1 MAETG
6 RAPGRSRAE
15 PGATGRNRAAPAAR
29 PEPGSTALGTARS
42 IWTMTTALTIVN
54 GTVLGAPGAT
64 TVAVRDGRVTA
75 VGGRDLAEA
84 GAETVDAR
92 GGLVMPGFD
101 DAHLHLVSGAR
112 SMSRAQLYPLQTVEA
127 ILDAVRAHAAATP
140 DAPWVL
146 GRGWLYAPFPGAM
159 PTAAQLDAAVPD
171 RPAWM
176 DCYDG
181 HTGWGNTAA
190 MRLAGVDRETPDPPN
205 GRIVRDADGSPT
217 GAFKEDAQLLVERH
231 IPRPS
236 EAEDRASVRGAL
248 AAMHALGLTAAQDA
262 WLEPAELAAWERLH
276 AAGELDLRFRGAL
289 IMEPGQTLAEWRDRL
304 DGYEAQAFPLRGG
317 VHLDA
322 GILKG
327 FVDGVIEARTASML
341 APYEGDT
348 SAGLPAWE
356 PDELNPFV
364 AEADRR
370 GWQIELHAIGD
381 RGVRLALDAFEHAA
395 RVNGPWAGDPH
406 GVGAAPGTHARRHR
420 VEHIE
425 TIDPADIGRF
435 GRLGVIASMQPYH
448 GDPSPNQIDV
458 WAGNIGPER
467 ASRAWA
473 WRSIREAGG
482 TLAFGSDWPVVPFD
496 PFIALNNAVNRQT
509 RDGLPAG
516 GWLPGERLA
525 IEHALE
531 AYTSGSAFAAYA
543 EHRRGRVAP
552 GMDADLVVLDRDLLA
567 AGASAIIGTGVRLT
581 VLDGRIVHRSEG

>member
-1 MAETG
+1 
-6 RAPGRSRAE
+6 
-15 PGATGRNRAAPAAR
+15 
-29 PEPGSTALGTARS
+29 
-42 IWTMTTALTIVN
+42 MTTALTIVN
-54 GTVLGAPGAT
+54 GTILGAPGAT
-64 TVAVRDGRVTA
+64 AVAIEAGRITA
-75 VGGRDLAEA
+75 VGGRELAGSGSSGGA
-84 GAETVDAR
+84 GEIVDAR

-112 SMSRAQLYPLQTVEA
+112 SMGRARLYPLQTVEA
-127 ILDAVRAHAAATP
+127 ILAEVRRHAEANP

-146 GRGWLYAPFPGAM
+146 GRGWLYAPFPGDM
-159 PTAAQLDAAVPD
+159 PTAALLDDAVPD
-171 RPAWM
+171 RPAWL

-181 HTGWGNTAA
+181 HTGWANSAA
-190 MRLAGVDRETPDPPN
+190 MRLAGIDRETPDPPN
-205 GRIVRDADGSPT
+205 GRIVRDEAGNPT

-236 EAEDRASVRGAL
+236 EDQDRASVKDAV

-262 WLEPAELAAWERLH
+262 WLDADELAFWGRVH
-276 AAGELDLRFRGAL
+276 AAGELRLRFRGAL

-304 DGYEAQAFPLRGG
+304 DAYGAQAFPLRGG
-317 VHLDA
+317 ATLDA

-348 SAGLPAWE
+348 GAGLPAWE
-356 PDELNPFV
+356 PDTLNAFV
-364 AEADRR
+364 GEADRR
-370 GWQIELHAIGD
+370 GWQVELHAIGD

-395 RVNGPWAGDPH
+395 RVNGPWTGDPH
-406 GVGAAPGTHARRHR
+406 GTGAAPGTHARRHR

-435 GRLGVIASMQPYH
+435 GRLGVVASMQPYH

-458 WAGNIGPER
+458 WAGNIGAER

-509 RDGLPAG
+509 QDGQPAG

-525 IEHALE
+525 VAHAVE
-531 AYTSGSAFAAYA
+531 AYTAGSAFAAFA
-543 EHRRGRVAP
+543 EHRRGRIAP
-552 GMDADLVVLDRDLLA
+552 GLDADLVVLDRDLLA
-567 AGASAIIGTGVRLT
+567 AGASAIIGTGVRIT

>member
-1 MAETG
+1 MA
-6 RAPGRSRAE
+6 R
-15 PGATGRNRAAPAAR
+15 
-29 PEPGSTALGTARS
+29 
-42 IWTMTTALTIVN
+42 ALTIVN
-54 GTVLGAPGAT
+54 GTVFGTPGAT
-64 TVAVRDGRVTA
+64 AVAVEDGRITA
-75 VGGRDLAEA
+75 IGGRELAGSGGEVIDA
-84 GAETVDAR
+84 G
-92 GGLVMPGFD
+92 GGLVVPGFD

-112 SMSRAQLYPLQTVEA
+112 AMGRAQLYPLQTVEA
-127 ILDAVRAHAAATP
+127 ILAEVRRHADANP

-146 GRGWLYAPFPGAM
+146 GRGWLYAPFPGDM
-159 PTAAQLDAAVPD
+159 PKAALLDAIVPD
-171 RPAWM
+171 RPAWF

-181 HTGWGNTAA
+181 HTGWANTAA
-190 MRLAGVDRETPDPPN
+190 MRLAGIDRETPDPPN
-205 GRIVRDADGSPT
+205 GLIVRDADGTPT
-217 GAFKEDAQLLVERH
+217 GAFKEHAQSLVEAF
-231 IPRPS
+231 IPPPS
-236 EAEDRASVRGAL
+236 DGQDRASVRRAL
-248 AAMHALGLTAAQDA
+248 AAMHAQGLTAAQDA
-262 WLEPAELAAWERLH
+262 WLEPDELAFWERVH

-304 DGYEAQAFPLRGG
+304 DAYEAQAFPLRGG
-317 VHLDA
+317 TTLDT

-348 SAGLPAWE
+348 GAGLPAWE
-356 PDELNPFV
+356 PDTLNAFI

-370 GWQIELHAIGD
+370 GWQVELHAIGD

-406 GVGAAPGTHARRHR
+406 GTGAAPGTHARRHR

-425 TIDPADIGRF
+425 TVDPADIPRF
-435 GRLGVIASMQPYH
+435 GRLGVVASMQPYH

-516 GWLPGERLA
+516 GWLPGERLTVEA
-525 IEHALE
+525 ALE
-531 AYTSGSAFAAYA
+531 AYTAGSAFAAFA
-543 EHRRGRVAP
+543 EGRRGRIAS
-552 GMDADLVVLDRDLLA
+552 GLDADLVVLDRDLLA
-567 AGASAIIGTGVRLT
+567 AGPSAIIGTGVRLT
-581 VLDGRIVHRSEG
+581 VIGGRIVHRSEG